1 MDGMRVARGV
11 EEPVEPVL
19 LVHGAFAISLHGSCE
34 FEMEHR
40 PGPSA
45 AGDPSGR
52 VVVRVSCHPFMPVLV
67 NYADLQGFWAG
78 LRGRARAS
86 PPMLAA

>member
-1 MDGMRVARGV
+1 MDPMLLARGV
-11 EEPVEPVL
+11 EEPVDPVL
-19 LVHGAFAISLHGSCE
+19 LVHGAFAIGLHGSCE

-67 NYADLQGFWAG
+67 NYADLQGFDG
-78 LRGRARAS
+78 DLRVG
-86 PPMLAA
+86 